1 MNICVDRMVKEIV
14 DDELEYKKY
23 KLSGKLR
30 RYMTHYYQIYIIN
43 IILRENVLKI
53 VVQSIIL

>member
-23 KLSGKLR
+23 KLSCVKLF
-30 RYMTHYYQIYIIN
+30 HK
-43 IILRENVLKI
+43 E
-53 VVQSIIL
+53 